1 MLHTR
6 HWRVPTKLVA
16 VLAVP
21 LLGFLAVTGLQ
32 INESVR
38 TASALGDFSDQVA
51 MGVEVTDLVHE
62 LQRERDHTVGM
73 LASLAA
79 PGASPGRRDVGA
91 LAPDRTAVDR
101 AAERLRAAARPL
113 LGDPALAT
121 AFQRVETRLAQLAQ
135 VRAGV
140 AQGWLRTQAV
150 FDMYTGTVAD
160 LHELLPRPV
169 DVEGDTELGRF
180 LRGVSDLA
188 RAKELASQVRG
199 QLYLMTYGAP
209 FEPGTFGQV
218 ADLRAQRQTAVQRFR
233 TEAAPEQVAELDDTV
248 AGQAVRN
255 ADRLER
261 AIVGESTE
269 EHGVEPQQWWAAST
283 TELQLMRHLEQ
294 QLLRT
299 AVEAVDDASGAQWRT
314 TALRSLTTAGLLLA
328 ALLTSVA
335 IGRNMAGTLRSLR
348 EQALIVADI
357 RLPRVIA
364 QLRRSPTTAP
374 PLRVEPIRVDSRDE
388 VAEVADAF
396 TAVHR
401 SAVRLAAEQAVM
413 RRNVNEIFIKLA
425 LRSQSLVE
433 RQLSLLDSMES
444 SEVDPDKLASLFRLD
459 HLAARLRRNDENL
472 LVLAGGD
479 TSRRW
484 NEPKDLNTIVLAAA
498 AEVEHYERVRHQLDG
513 NVYVVGHAVADVVNL
528 LAELLENGLSFSSP
542 KTLVRLRGHAMA
554 DGSAELTITDEG
566 IGMSA
571 QTLAEANDQVSVPVS
586 IDISAAERMGLVVVG
601 HLAHR
606 HRISVHLDSGT
617 RGVTVSV
624 NIPADLIVPAPAEAP
639 TPQRDGG
646 EAGTV
651 PPTMRRMV
659 PTRAEDVLTADRP
672 APSIWWSPDAVTPAA
687 APSAAATPAPAEPSR
702 TGLSV
707 AGLIAARL
715 AAAEES
721 EETEAASDTGVPAA
735 VGSAADKTADRSA
748 AEKATTAR
756 STSEKAATGEAATG
770 EAATDMAAK
779 DMAAKDKAA
788 TDKAATEN
796 AAAGKAAADET
807 AVDQT
812 AADNKTTAARLVADE
827 IDTDLDTDAPGGA
840 GRNVSE
846 AGTVATERPEPT
858 VTAAGL
864 PIRRRSANLP
874 GPAATRPAAEAD
886 PESVSSTLT
895 KLYQGLRRAEAEEAP
910 EGAAPDPAGEG
921 DEALPGS
928 GGGNDKVSKVG
939 S

>member
-16 VLAVP
+16 VLTVP

-79 PGASPGRRDVGA
+79 PGAAPGRRDIGA

-121 AFQRVETRLAQLAQ
+121 AFQRVEARLAQLTQ
-135 VRAGV
+135 VRSGV

-150 FDMYTGTVAD
+150 FDMYTGTVTD

-180 LRGVSDLA
+180 LRGISDLA

-209 FEPGTFGQV
+209 FEPGAFGQI

-233 TEAAPEQVAELDDTV
+233 AEAAPEQVAELDDTV

-261 AIVGESTE
+261 AIVGEGTE

-294 QLLRT
+294 SLLRT
-299 AVEAVDDASGAQWRT
+299 AVAAVDDASGAQWRT
-314 TALRSLTTAGLLLA
+314 TALRSLTTVGLLLA

-364 QLRRSPTTAP
+364 QLRRSPTTPP

-433 RQLSLLDSMES
+433 RQLNLLDSMES

-513 NVYVVGHAVADVVNL
+513 SVHVVGHAVADVVNL
-528 LAELLENGLSFSSP
+528 LAELLENGLAFSP
-542 KTLVRLRGHAMA
+542 PETLVHVRGHALG
-554 DGSAELTITDEG
+554 DGSAELVITDEG
-566 IGMSA
+566 IGMST
-571 QTLAEANDQVSVPVS
+571 QSLAEANDQVSVPVS

-624 NIPADLIVPAPAEAP
+624 NIPADLIVPAPAEPP
-639 TPQRDGG
+639 TPGRDGG
-646 EAGTV
+646 EAGAV
-651 PPTMRRMV
+651 PPTMRRIV

-672 APSIWWSPDAVTPAA
+672 APSIWWSPEAVAPAA
-687 APSAAATPAPAEPSR
+687 GAAPTPAEPSR
-702 TGLSV
+702 AGLSV

-715 AAAEES
+715 AAAEDTEADPDNAVS
-721 EETEAASDTGVPAA
+721 AVGSPAAIEAASAGPAVDKAATGESATGGSGADPSAA
-735 VGSAADKTADRSA
+735 GEAAADESATDRSAADKSAADRSA
-748 AEKATTAR
+748 AGTTVV
-756 STSEKAATGEAATG
+756 
-770 EAATDMAAK
+770 
-779 DMAAKDKAA
+779 DKTA
-788 TDKAATEN
+788 
-796 AAAGKAAADET
+796 T
-807 AVDQT
+807 AVT
-812 AADNKTTAARLVADE
+812 VAEE
-827 IDTDLDTDAPGGA
+827 IDTETDTDVPVGA
-840 GRNVSE
+840 ALKGSE
-846 AGTVATERPEPT
+846 AETAATARPEPT

-874 GPAATRPAAEAD
+874 GPAAARPAAEAD

-895 KLYQGLRRAEAEEAP
+895 RLYEGLRRAEAEEAP
-910 EGAAPDPAGEG
+910 AGAAPETAVAGE
-921 DEALPGS
+921 EARSGS
-928 GGGNDKVSKVG
+928 GGENDKVSKVR